1 MITMGKGILFFLCG
15 KMGAGKSTVSKRL
28 ELEEHAVR
36 LSEDEWLQALYPN
49 QIHTFE
55 DYRRHSELLKPV
67 VETTVQRMLEVG
79 TNVVMDFPANTI
91 GLRQWFLAI
100 ANKVG
105 ADHQLIYLNLSDE
118 QCMRRIAKRRTEM
131 PERAAFDTKE
141 VFDHVTSFFE
151 APSESEGIRII
162 EYD

>member
-1 MITMGKGILFFLCG
+1 MGKGILFFLCG